1 MRLRTYLSKSKR
13 SVRPARGGDK
23 RLTGENPMKSL
34 KLWSLV
40 LALAVGNLMG
50 CSRVPTKS
58 LDVSHGILAGRE
70 IAESRQE
77 VPPKPSPCITWDNA
91 PRRLGKPLRKAKDA
105 AVSRDSQ
112 HRLQAKNENQPH
124 I

>member
-1 MRLRTYLSKSKR
+1 
-13 SVRPARGGDK
+13 
-23 RLTGENPMKSL
+23 MKSL

-40 LALAVGNLMG
+40 VGLAVGNLIG

-58 LDVSHGILAGRE
+58 LDSSDGILAGQE
-70 IAESRQE
+70 IAESLPE
-77 VPPKPSPCITWDNA
+77 VPPKPSPCIKWDNA
-91 PRRLGKPLRKAKDA
+91 SGRLSKPRRKAESA
-105 AVSRDSQ
+105 TVSRDLQ